1 MPVQHD
7 KLCLKKQ
14 KDLHLCTGLFF
25 VVWGVSEPNPETRTN
40 PLSLQMLGTQS
51 EAIVKH
57 GFNSIDCT

>member
-25 VVWGVSEPNPETRTN
+25 VVWGESEPNPETRT
-40 PLSLQMLGTQS
+40 S
-51 EAIVKH
+51 
-57 GFNSIDCT
+57 SISSK